1 MKEILVIGESC
12 KDVFVYCDS
21 TRLAPD
27 LPVPILQPKKTKEN
41 PGMAMNVFRN
51 IKSLHS
57 ACKIQTNHNWTEVTK
72 TRYVHERSN
81 HLFLRI
87 DENDLIDRVSVKNID
102 LNCDCVVISDY
113 NKGFLHADD
122 IEYICARH
130 PCVFIDTKKPLGGW
144 AKKSKYIKINK
155 YEYNRSSPDIVK
167 EYDDKI
173 ICTLGG
179 DGAQFRGKQFEVK
192 YVDAR
197 DTSGAGDSF
206 MAALVIRYMETDD
219 IYESIEFA
227 NQKASMIVSVR
238 GVAVIG

>member
-1 MKEILVIGESC
+1 MKRILVIGESC
-12 KDVFVYCDS
+12 RDIFVYCDS

-27 LPVPILQPKKTKEN
+27 LPVPILQPKTTKEN

-51 IKSLHS
+51 IKSLHD
-57 ACKIQTNHNWTEVTK
+57 ACDIHTNDKWEKVTK

-87 DENDLIDRVSVKNID
+87 DENDLIGRISFKNVD
-102 LNCDCVVISDY
+102 FNYDCVVISDY
-113 NKGFLHADD
+113 NKGFLSADD
-122 IEYICARH
+122 IEYICSNH
-130 PCVFIDTKKPLGGW
+130 PCVFIDTKKPLGVW
-144 AKKSKYIKINK
+144 ARNSRYIKINK
-155 YEYNRSSPDIVK
+155 YEYTRSSCEIVR

-179 DGAQFRGKQFEVK
+179 DGAIFRGKKFGVN

-206 MAALVIRYMETDD
+206 MAALVVRFMQTDD
-219 IYESIEFA
+219 IEESIKYA
-227 NQKASMIVSVR
+227 NQKASTIVSIR
-238 GVAVIG
+238 GVGVID